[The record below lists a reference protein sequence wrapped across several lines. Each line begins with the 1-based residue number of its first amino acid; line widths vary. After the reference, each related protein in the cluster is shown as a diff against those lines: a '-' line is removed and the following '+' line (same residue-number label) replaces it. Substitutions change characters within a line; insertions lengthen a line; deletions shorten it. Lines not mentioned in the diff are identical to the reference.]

1 MVISTCSS
9 WFGVSGGGE
18 NTSFA
23 TLKLGKVVLVKKT
36 KVFVSVLDLGFQI
49 LFKCQNKK
57 NSTKM
62 KEKEDQKEEFC
73 EN

>member
-1 MVISTCSS
+1 MVRSTCSL
-9 WFGVSGGGE
+9 WFGVSREGE
-18 NTSFA
+18 NTSFT
-23 TLKLGKVVLVKKT
+23 TLKLGKVVSVKKI

-62 KEKEDQKEEFC
+62 KEKQDQKGEFC

>member
-18 NTSFA
+18 NISFA
-23 TLKLGKVVLVKKT
+23 TSKLGKVVSVKKNQGIC
-36 KVFVSVLDLGFQI
+36 VCSRFRVSDFVQVPKQ
-49 LFKCQNKK
+49 K

-62 KEKEDQKEEFC
+62 KEKQDQKGEFC